1 MIPGDAETANAPRV
15 LTEQDELYLRG
26 KNFNF
31 TAEVDGDT
39 ILVILCDVEMPP
51 GITPRHADVLL
62 ILPKGFPD
70 VTPDCFWCAPD
81 LTANGAVIQATEHHQ
96 SFAGRE
102 WQRWSRHFG
111 GWRAGID
118 DLRTFV
124 TLVDDCLLREGSVA
138 A

>member
-1 MIPGDAETANAPRV
+1 MPGYAETADAPRV

-51 GITPRHADVLL
+51 GITPGRADLL
-62 ILPKGFPD
+62 LVLPKGFPD
-70 VTPDCFWCAPD
+70 VTPDCFWCTPD
-81 LTANGAVIQATEHHQ
+81 LTANGAPIQATEHHQ
-96 SFAGRE
+96 PFAGRE
-102 WQRWSRHFG
+102 WQRWSRHFDG
-111 GWRAGID
+111 QWRPGID
-118 DLRTFV
+118 GLRTFV
-124 TLVDDCLLREGSVA
+124 TIVEDCLRREGSVA